1 MARDAAMRSRAA
13 AMEALTVVILAVAA
27 IVVAVVAWLFIM
39 SQSQTQMAVLDFT
52 FDASLTSYG
61 SGCRL
66 TITVKNTG
74 SVPINRLTVAATPS
88 LTVPAFSS
96 VSTSS
101 PLLPGRS
108 VSDSAT
114 TGCGA
119 IGTAYALEVTAQSGA
134 SQVRKAARV
143 TVS

>member
-1 MARDAAMRSRAA
+1 MRRRAG
-13 AMEALTVVILAVAA
+13 AMEALTVVVLAVAA
-27 IVVAVVAWLFIM
+27 IALAVVAWLFVM
-39 SQSQTQMAVLDFT
+39 GQSQTQMAVLDFA

-74 SVPINRLTVAATPS
+74 SVPIERLSAAATPS

-96 VSTSS
+96 VSPAS
-101 PLLPGRS
+101 PLAPGRS
-108 VSDSAT
+108 VSDSST
-114 TGCGA
+114 TSCGA
-119 IGTAYALEVTAQSGA
+119 VGTAYALEVTAQSGA

-143 TVS
+143 VVS